1 MSMRA
6 GTVDQFV
13 NSLAEAIEDS
23 LAAETLAKKGR
34 PLPDQNKEDR
44 RILFAAIAQG
54 VLGYLRNHQ
63 SDFEVRLSGLPS
75 GASASLRVQ
84 APSLQLTRY
93 SSSSATAR
101 GENWPPGQTVRLV
114 WEATGAAAATAS
126 VSGTGSFGPVTITRP
141 GSLPGWPQRVGARD
155 GVGNA
160 VAGEVR

>member
-1 MSMRA
+1 MAMRA
-6 GTVDQFV
+6 GTVDQFA

-23 LAAETLAKKGR
+23 LAAEMLAKKGQ

-44 RILFAAIAQG
+44 RILLAAIAQG

-63 SDFEVRLSGLPS
+63 GDFEVRLSGLPS
-75 GASASLRVQ
+75 GASASVRLQ

-93 SSSSATAR
+93 SGTSATAR

-114 WEATGAAAATAS
+114 WEATAAAAGSVS
-126 VSGTGSFGPVTITRP
+126 VSGSGAFGPVSITRP

-155 GVGNA
+155 GLGNA